1 MKSWAKRHLANHDA
15 GSVALAVQALRNT
28 QYVAIF
34 IAGYAIKLSY
44 AFINSIDSSNL
55 VGYSDVMYIKNV
67 RSLIVSVLLFCSFIN
82 WAVVL
87 LYAREI
93 AFLVDSFTEAS
104 RLEILNS
111 DEDVSNKGSRS
122 YMIAHMSVR
131 LTFHFSFG
139 LRFMYA
145 SIPFAFLSAGP
156 IALIIATAVV
166 IAYQIDHDYGSY
178 TIKNRHL

>member
-67 RSLIVSVLLFCSFIN
+67 RSLIVSVLLFCSRSMNGVSALFRRSNVDLSLHIDHFR
-82 WAVVL
+82 ALGVSRQFSRVL
-87 LYAREI
+87 L
-93 AFLVDSFTEAS
+93 
-104 RLEILNS
+104 
-111 DEDVSNKGSRS
+111 
-122 YMIAHMSVR
+122 
-131 LTFHFSFG
+131 
-139 LRFMYA
+139 
-145 SIPFAFLSAGP
+145 SA
-156 IALIIATAVV
+156 I
-166 IAYQIDHDYGSY
+166 
-178 TIKNRHL
+178 